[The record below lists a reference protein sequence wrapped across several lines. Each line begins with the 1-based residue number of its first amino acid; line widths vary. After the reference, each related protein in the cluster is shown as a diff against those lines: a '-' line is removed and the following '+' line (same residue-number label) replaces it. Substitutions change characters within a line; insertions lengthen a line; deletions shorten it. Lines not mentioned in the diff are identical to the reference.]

1 MDIKPIRNDMDYQQS
16 LQELEQL
23 WGAEPGTPEGD
34 KLDILATLIDAY
46 EDMVEPIAPPD
57 PVDALRHYLESQ
69 DLTPTALVSYIGSE
83 PQVMAVLERRLPLS
97 LEMIRRLRQGLGIS
111 ADILIQPYELEAV

>member
-69 DLTPTALVSYIGSE
+69 DLTPTALVPYIGSE

-111 ADILIQPYELEAV
+111 ADVLIQPYELEAV